1 MSTTSSALSGSER
14 TGSLNTILIV
24 LLVLAIAF
32 AAADFIYLNI
42 KSTHDRQASSLTT
55 EIQVA
60 SQALTTYAAN
70 AAGGNELAFDE
81 LAKTTKDI
89 DSFLGYLN
97 KGNAKEPSPY
107 VGMPAYSEE
116 PGVEKELKDL
126 NNAWAPVLTNATK
139 ILDGKSLVLDT
150 ATISSEFNST
160 MPILNSRMNEVVN
173 ILTERNVGAGQ
184 VYIAT
189 RQMLLADRMIRR
201 VQEIGQGG
209 EDAQSA
215 ADGFNRDAALYRS
228 VLTGLIDGA
237 PALNIKPIDQPN
249 ARDILM
255 DVSQQWEQLNEPVG
269 KIIDASTGL
278 QVVKQASDAIFND
291 SQSVLL
297 KARNVALRVDGLST
311 GRTFPNPIWGGIA
324 AAAAI
329 VLVILLGITLV
340 RDQQNRYQ
348 MSAELNQRNQEA
360 ILRLLDEMGSLAEG
374 DLTVKATV
382 TEDITGAIADSINFA
397 VEALRSLV
405 TTINETAVQVSA
417 AAQETQAT
425 AMHLAEAAEHQAQQ
439 ITSASAAI
447 NEIAVSIDEVS
458 KNSSE
463 SAEVAQRSVQIA
475 AKGAAIVRQTI
486 QGMDSIRDQIQETS
500 KRIKRL
506 GESSQEIGS
515 IVELINDIAEQTNI
529 LALNAAIQAASAG
542 EAGRGF
548 AVVADE
554 VQRLAERASNAT
566 KRIETLVQT
575 IQSDT
580 NEAVSSMEQ
589 TTAEVVAGARLAED
603 AGLALGEIEKV
614 SHDLADLIQS
624 ISAAASQQSAA
635 ATNISATMNV
645 IQEITTQTSVGASQT
660 AESIGNLAHLAGDLR
675 RSVAD
680 FKLPG

>member
-1 MSTTSSALSGSER
+1 MSTTSGALSGTER
-14 TGSLNTILIV
+14 SGSFNTLLIV

-32 AAADFIYLNI
+32 AAADFGFLTI
-42 KSTHDRQASSLTT
+42 KNGHDRQASSLTT
-55 EIQVA
+55 QVQVL
-60 SQALTTYAAN
+60 SQELTTYAAN
-70 AAGGNELAFDE
+70 AAGGNEISFSE
-81 LAKTTKDI
+81 LESTSNTIDKHIRVLQGGEGTQPGYKD
-89 DSFLGYLN
+89 
-97 KGNAKEPSPY
+97 
-107 VGMPAYSEE
+107 E
-116 PGVEKELKDL
+116 PGVKEELAEL
-126 NNAWAPVLTNATK
+126 RSAWLAVQTNATQ
-139 ILDGKSLVLDT
+139 ILDGKALVLDT
-150 ATISSEFNST
+150 AATSEDFSSK

-173 ILTERNVGAGQ
+173 ILTERNGSAGQ
-184 VYIAT
+184 VYIST

-201 VQEIGQGG
+201 VQEISQGG
-209 EDAQSA
+209 QDAQSA
-215 ADGFNRDAALYRS
+215 ADGFSRDAALYRS
-228 VLTGLIDGA
+228 VLNGLIDGA
-237 PALNIKPIDQPN
+237 PALNIRAIDQPN
-249 ARDILM
+249 ARTILS
-255 DVSQQWEQLNEPVG
+255 DVSQQWTGLDEPVG
-269 KIIDASTGL
+269 KIIEASTGL
-278 QVVKQASDAIFND
+278 QKVKTAANDIVRDSKVV
-291 SQSVLL
+291 LE
-297 KARNVALRVDGLST
+297 KAKAVAQRLDELPTKRA
-311 GRTFPNPIWGGIA
+311 FPNPIWGGIA
-324 AAAAI
+324 ALIAI
-329 VLVILLGITLV
+329 ILVILLGVILV
-340 RDQQNRYQ
+340 RDQQRRYQ
-348 MSAELNQRNQEA
+348 LSAELNQRNQEA

-458 KNSSE
+458 KNSAE

-475 AKGAAIVRQTI
+475 AKGAGIVRQTI

-554 VQRLAERASNAT
+554 VQRLAERTSGAT
-566 KRIETLVQT
+566 LRIEALVQA

-580 NEAVSSMEQ
+580 NEAVNSMEQ
-589 TTAEVVAGARLAED
+589 TTAEVVSGARLAED
-603 AGLALGEIEKV
+603 AGTALTEIERV
-614 SHDLADLIQS
+614 SNALNDLIKS
-624 ISAAASQQSAA
+624 ISSAAQQQAGAAADITKTMGVVQQ
-635 ATNISATMNV
+635 ISG
-645 IQEITTQTSVGASQT
+645 QTSRGAGQT
-660 AESIGNLAHLAGDLR
+660 ADSIGHLAQLAADLR

-680 FKLPG
+680 FKLPA